1 MTRRSFLTVCCVLLV
16 AASPL
21 AQSEGK
27 KASSDPITGTWT
39 GELRRQGD
47 DRGIAVTMQLKF
59 DGKSDVT
66 GTFTGLPNPG
76 DVKKGTFDPKTGAVK
91 LQMGKE
97 GDATVL
103 LVLEGTLDKDTIAGK
118 FSGEE
123 SGEFKITK
131 KQ

>member
-1 MTRRSFLTVCCVLLV
+1 MTRRSFVTVCCVLLV

-21 AQSEGK
+21 AQSKGE
-27 KASSDPITGTWT
+27 KAGSDPISGTWT

-47 DRGIAVTMQLKF
+47 DRGTPVTMELKF

-76 DVKKGTFDPKTGAVK
+76 DVKKGTFDPKSGAVK
-91 LQMGKE
+91 LQLGKQ
-97 GDATVL
+97 GDDTVL
-103 LVLEGTLDKDTIAGK
+103 LVLDGTLAKGTMAGK

-131 KQ
+131 KH